1 MSEIKTKTTENTGS
15 QSKAYRDGE
24 EENTQTYNLKVTR
37 STIRRG
43 ADDEANKG
51 RRMNTNR
58 GPWLWVPSIYLAEGI
73 PYMIAMTVSVVL
85 YKRLGLSNT
94 QIALYTSWLY
104 LPWVIKPLWSPF
116 VDIFRTKRFWI
127 LAMQLA
133 IGGSLACVAL
143 TLPAA
148 NFVRYSL
155 AMFWIMA
162 FSSATHDIA
171 ADGYYMLA
179 LDTPQQAAFVGVRV
193 IFYRVATIAAKGGL
207 VIMAGVLENYG
218 YPVARA
224 WSLAFIGAAAVFLA
238 LFIYHFFVLPRPAID
253 KNASWD
259 KSKNFL
265 REYFRIL
272 TLFFRRKD
280 ILIIICFFLFYRFAE
295 AQLVKM
301 VAPFLLDA
309 RVKGGL
315 GLTTA
320 EVGII
325 YGTVGVIALMLGGLL
340 GGYVVYKKGL
350 KFWLW
355 PMVLIMHLP
364 DLIFVYLSH
373 ALPQSLWFV
382 GSAVALEQFGYG
394 FGFTAYTMYMIMV
407 SQGEY
412 KTVFYAIGTGIMA
425 LGMMIPAMGSGW
437 IQEMLGYKNFFVWIL
452 ITTIPGFI
460 VAALVRID
468 PEYGKK

>member
-1 MSEIKTKTTENTGS
+1 MQLNSEKIAAAKN
-15 QSKAYRDGE
+15 
-24 EENTQTYNLKVTR
+24 NH
-37 STIRRG
+37 
-43 ADDEANKG
+43 
-51 RRMNTNR
+51 
-58 GPWLWVPSIYLAEGI
+58 PWFWVPTIYLAEGI
-73 PYMIAMTVSVVL
+73 PYMIAMTVSVIL

-104 LPWVIKPLWSPF
+104 IPWIIKPLWSPF
-116 VDIFRTKRFWI
+116 VDLFRTKRFWI

-143 TLPAA
+143 TLPATD
-148 NFVRYSL
+148 FVRYSL

-171 ADGYYMLA
+171 ADGFYMLG
-179 LDTPQQAAFVGVRV
+179 LNTPQQAAFVGVRV

-224 WSLAFIGAAAVFLA
+224 WSLAFIGVAAVFLA
-238 LFIYHFFVLPRPAID
+238 LCIYHFFALPKPASDIS
-253 KNASWD
+253 APWD

-265 REYFRIL
+265 AEYFRIL
-272 TLFFRRKD
+272 TIFFRRKD
-280 ILIIICFFLFYRFAE
+280 ILIVISFFLFYRFAE

-301 VAPFLLDA
+301 VAPFLLDS

-320 EVGII
+320 EVGVI
-325 YGTVGVIALMLGGLL
+325 YGTVGVVALMLGGLL

-373 ALPQSLWFV
+373 ALPESLWLI
-382 GSAVALEQFGYG
+382 GSALAIEQFGYG

-425 LGMMIPAMGSGW
+425 LGMMLPAMASGW
-437 IQEMLGYKNFFVWIL
+437 IQEILGYKNFFIWIT

-460 VAALVRID
+460 VAALVKID
-468 PEYGKK
+468 PDYGKKYKKEPRR

>member
-1 MSEIKTKTTENTGS
+1 
-15 QSKAYRDGE
+15 
-24 EENTQTYNLKVTR
+24 
-37 STIRRG
+37 
-43 ADDEANKG
+43 
-51 RRMNTNR
+51 
-58 GPWLWVPSIYLAEGI
+58 
-73 PYMIAMTVSVVL
+73 
-85 YKRLGLSNT
+85 
-94 QIALYTSWLY
+94 
-104 LPWVIKPLWSPF
+104 
-116 VDIFRTKRFWI
+116 
-127 LAMQLA
+127 
-133 IGGSLACVAL
+133 
-143 TLPAA
+143 
-148 NFVRYSL
+148 
-155 AMFWIMA
+155 MFWIMA

-224 WSLAFIGAAAVFLA
+224 WSLAFIGVAAVFLA
-238 LFIYHFFVLPRPAID
+238 LFIYHFFVLPRPVTD
-253 KNASWD
+253 KYAPWD

-265 REYFRIL
+265 TEYFRIL

-301 VAPFLLDA
+301 VAPFLLDP
-309 RVKGGL
+309 RGKGGL

-355 PMVLIMHLP
+355 PMVLIMHVP

-382 GSAVALEQFGYG
+382 GSAVTLEQFGYG

-437 IQEMLGYKNFFVWIL
+437 IQETLGYKHFFIWIT

-460 VAALVRID
+460 VAALVKID
-468 PEYGKK
+468 PEYGKKLKKEPRG

>member
-1 MSEIKTKTTENTGS
+1 MSEI
-15 QSKAYRDGE
+15 R
-24 EENTQTYNLKVTR
+24 TQTAK
-37 STIRRG
+37 
-43 ADDEANKG
+43 
-51 RRMNTNR
+51 NTNR
-58 GPWLWVPSIYLAEGI
+58 SPWFWVPSIYLAEGI

-116 VDIFRTKRFWI
+116 VDILRTKRFWI

-179 LDTPQQAAFVGVRV
+179 LDTPRQAAFVGVRV

-238 LFIYHFFVLPRPAID
+238 LFIYHFFVLPKPAADIS
-253 KNASWD
+253 APWD

-265 REYFRIL
+265 AEYFRIL

-301 VAPFLLDA
+301 VAPFLLDP
-309 RVKGGL
+309 RGKGGL

-373 ALPQSLWFV
+373 ALPQNLWFV

-437 IQEMLGYKNFFVWIL
+437 IQETLGYKHFFIWIL

-460 VAALVRID
+460 VAALVKID
-468 PEYGKK
+468 PEYGKKMGKEPRG

>member
-1 MSEIKTKTTENTGS
+1 MRLFSAQQLT
-15 QSKAYRDGE
+15 
-24 EENTQTYNLKVTR
+24 L
-37 STIRRG
+37 
-43 ADDEANKG
+43 NKG
-51 RRMNTNR
+51 Y
-58 GPWLWVPSIYLAEGI
+58 PWFWVPSLYLAEGI
-73 PYMIAMTVSVVL
+73 PYIIAMTVSVIL
-85 YKRLGLSNT
+85 YKKLGLSNT

-104 LPWVIKPLWSPF
+104 LPWVIKPFWSPF
-116 VDIFRTKRFWI
+116 VDIFRTKCFWI

-143 TLPAA
+143 TLPTTD
-148 NFVRYSL
+148 FVRYSL

-218 YPVARA
+218 YPVVRA
-224 WSLAFIGAAAVFLA
+224 WSLAFIGVAAVFLA
-238 LFIYHFFVLPRPAID
+238 MFIYHFFVLPRPTVD
-253 KNASWD
+253 KSAPWD
-259 KSKNFL
+259 KRKNFL
-265 REYFRIL
+265 AEYFRIL

-280 ILIIICFFLFYRFAE
+280 IIIIICFFLFYRFAE

-301 VAPFLLDA
+301 VAPFLLDS

-325 YGTVGVIALMLGGLL
+325 YGTVGVIALMVGGLL

-355 PMVLIMHLP
+355 IMVFAMHLP

-373 ALPQSLWFV
+373 TLPQSLV
-382 GSAVALEQFGYG
+382 LIGAAIAVEQFGYG

-425 LGMMIPAMGSGW
+425 LGMMLPAMASGW
-437 IQEMLGYKNFFVWIL
+437 IQEMLGYKNFFIWIT

-460 VAALVRID
+460 VAALVKID
-468 PEYGKK
+468 PNYGKKVN

>member
-1 MSEIKTKTTENTGS
+1 MTDPTKEIKDVSDS
-15 QSKAYRDGE
+15 QSKAYRD
-24 EENTQTYNLKVTR
+24 
-37 STIRRG
+37 
-43 ADDEANKG
+43 KG
-51 RRMNTNR
+51 RRMNAERN
-58 GPWLWVPSIYLAEGI
+58 PWFWVPTIYLAEGI
-73 PYMIAMTVSVVL
+73 PYMIAMTVSVIL
-85 YKRLGLSNT
+85 YKKLGLSNT

-104 LPWVIKPLWSPF
+104 LPWVIKPIWSPF
-116 VDIFRTKRFWI
+116 VDLFRTKRFWI

-193 IFYRVATIAAKGGL
+193 IFYRVAIAAKGGL

-224 WSLAFIGAAAVFLA
+224 WSMAFIGVAAVFLA
-238 LFIYHFFVLPRPAID
+238 LFIYHFFALPRPAED
-253 KNASWD
+253 TSAPWD

-265 REYFRIL
+265 TEYFRIL

-309 RVKGGL
+309 RAKGGL

-355 PMVLIMHLP
+355 PMVLIMHVP

-373 ALPQSLWFV
+373 VLPESLV
-382 GSAVALEQFGYG
+382 LISAAVAVEQFGYG

-425 LGMMIPAMGSGW
+425 LGMMLPAMASGW
-437 IQEMLGYKNFFVWIL
+437 IQEMLGYKHFFIWIL

-460 VAALVRID
+460 VAALVKID
-468 PEYGKK
+468 PEYGKKLKKEPRG